1 MEKAVQ
7 ENLALWNEWTHIH
20 EKSKMYNI
28 EGFLAGE
35 NRLHSIELDELG
47 AQVPGRSMLHLQCH
61 FGLDSLSW
69 ARLGAQVTG
78 ADFSGEAIRLA
89 KALNEKAGLSA
100 RFVCSELDKLPGVL
114 EGQFDIVYTS
124 YGVLTW
130 LPDLTRW
137 AQVIDH
143 FLKPGGTFYM
153 VEFHP
158 YFMTLDDADNAQGVK
173 IGYTYFHTKEPLES
187 EVVGSYAD
195 RTAEVQQK
203 VCYEWS
209 YGVGDVLNNL
219 LGVGLQLEYF
229 HEFPYSVD
237 GLLKS
242 MVKDDQ
248 GYYRLKGLEEWIPLM
263 FSLKANKPR

>member
-7 ENLALWNEWTHIH
+7 ENLALWNEWTRIH

-173 IGYTYFHTKEPLES
+173 IGYTYFHTMNPLKVKSWDLTPTGLRKFSKRFVMNGVTGWATSSIIYLEWGYS
-187 EVVGSYAD
+187 LSTSTSSL
-195 RTAEVQQK
+195 TA
-203 VCYEWS
+203 
-209 YGVGDVLNNL
+209 
-219 LGVGLQLEYF
+219 
-229 HEFPYSVD
+229 
-237 GLLKS
+237 S
-242 MVKDDQ
+242 MDC
-248 GYYRLKGLEEWIPLM
+248 
-263 FSLKANKPR
+263 